1 MAVHAANV
9 KALISVF
16 LPLRRR
22 ELGALLSGQAEADI
36 EDDLRVAVAAA
47 GGTVVF
53 YLFVETQQPF
63 DRAQFC
69 EQVAGHLRHLPASSR
84 WKVEAM
90 VRGLEGITSA
100 FEDIG
105 DDDRLEITLA
115 VLESAAE
122 LVAARELAQLVQR
135 AQTRALAMGRVRPEG
150 RPDAN
155 TSA

>member
-1 MAVHAANV
+1 VAVNAANV

-22 ELGALLSGQAEADI
+22 ELAALLSGQAEADV

-53 YLFVETQQPF
+53 HLFVETEQAF
-63 DRAQFC
+63 DRARFC
-69 EQVAGHLRHLPASSR
+69 EQVATHLRHRPASAR
-84 WKVEAM
+84 WQVEAM
-90 VRGLEGITSA
+90 VRGLEGVTSA
-100 FEDIG
+100 FEGIG

-122 LVAARELAQLVQR
+122 LVPALELTQLVQR
-135 AQTRALAMGRVRPEG
+135 AQVRALAMGRVLPDR
-150 RPDAN
+150 RSDAN